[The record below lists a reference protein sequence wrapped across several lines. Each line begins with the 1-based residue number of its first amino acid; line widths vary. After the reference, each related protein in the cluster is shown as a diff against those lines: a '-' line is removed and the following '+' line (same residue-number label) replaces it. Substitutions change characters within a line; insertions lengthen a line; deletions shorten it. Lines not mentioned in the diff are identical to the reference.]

1 MLSEEGGRYRPP
13 TNKYGEMLTAVIDLS
28 SSAIV
33 FRLMNKPSGM
43 TNDAAAFGARLGN
56 CRRQARLSHEA
67 LAERSEL
74 SGRHARRR
82 AAAPVA
88 QPGGAAPRGIFPAA
102 GPVVI
107 DTWPGT
113 AALDR
118 ARHVPS

>member
-1 MLSEEGGRYRPP
+1 MLRHSVPGWVIAGGRPGCP
-13 TNKYGEMLTAVIDLS
+13 D
-28 SSAIV
+28 
-33 FRLMNKPSGM
+33 
-43 TNDAAAFGARLGN
+43 
-56 CRRQARLSHEA
+56 EA